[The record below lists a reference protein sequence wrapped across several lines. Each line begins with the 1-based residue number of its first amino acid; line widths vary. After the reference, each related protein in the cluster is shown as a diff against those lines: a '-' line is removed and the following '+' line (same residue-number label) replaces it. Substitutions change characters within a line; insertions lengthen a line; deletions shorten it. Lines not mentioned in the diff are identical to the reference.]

1 MFATLN
7 VWLLCGFVIDPGIK
21 NGKHVEKK
29 GVNCLFD
36 YNLADYRAALLSV
49 MHFSAEY
56 EGKEQLVMF
65 VDVK

>member
-1 MFATLN
+1 MDCETN
-7 VWLLCGFVIDPGIK
+7 IEKGVK

-49 MHFSAEY
+49 MHFLAEY
-56 EGKEQLVMF
+56 EGRAVANVCRCEMGSSG
-65 VDVK
+65 DHWG